1 MDIQQQLSKQFKLK
15 KFRYGQK
22 EIIESLMNKKDVLAI
37 MPTGGGKS
45 LCYQLPAFAQP
56 GLTVVVSPLIAL
68 MNDQVRQLKK
78 LKLNANCIHS
88 GIEDNE
94 KKEIFAHM
102 AAALSNNE
110 SYILFVSPE
119 RVQKPGFAVWLK
131 KQNVNYFAVDE
142 AHCVSKWGHD
152 FRTEYTQIS
161 LLREI
166 FPEVPMIALTA
177 TATPIVKTDIKLN
190 LTLKKPDEH
199 VYGFYRPNLYYQV
212 EFCDVEHDKDQ
223 FMQGALE
230 KHPEGRI
237 LIYCGTRKKTESW
250 YQFLSVENSK
260 VGFYHAGLSAKERND
275 VETRF
280 ANGDIRIL
288 TATNAFGMGIDH
300 PDIRLVMHTQ
310 IPGNIESYYQ
320 EVGRAGRD
328 GKDSTCVMLYSKKD
342 KGLQSFF
349 ITQSKAPKEI
359 KDKRWRALDAMVN
372 FAEGGEC
379 RHSEVLVYFNDK
391 DRIKK
396 CGHCDSCD
404 LKSPRR
410 VLPVKVP
417 FAIKAPEKK
426 VTKKSKYDK
435 LFETEVPVD
444 KQWMVKVLKDWRRDY
459 AEEEGIPAFMVFS
472 DKSLRDLIVKQPA
485 NETELEAVY
494 GFGEKK
500 IEVLGHLILDV
511 LNNSEES

>member
-1 MDIQQQLSKQFKLK
+1 MSIQQQLSEQFQLK
-15 KFRYGQK
+15 EFRYGQK
-22 EIIESLMNKKDVLAI
+22 EIIESLMSNQDVLAI

-45 LCYQLPAFAQP
+45 LCYQLPAFSKP

-68 MNDQVRQLKK
+68 MNDQVRHLKK

-88 GIEDNE
+88 GIDDNE
-94 KKEIFAHM
+94 KKGIFAHM
-102 AAALSNNE
+102 KKALQNNE

-119 RVQKPGFAVWLK
+119 RVQKPGFSVWLK
-131 KQNVNYFAVDE
+131 KQNVPD
-142 AHCVSKWGHD
+142 
-152 FRTEYTQIS
+152 
-161 LLREI
+161 
-166 FPEVPMIALTA
+166 VPMIALTA
-177 TATPIVKTDIKLN
+177 TATPIVKNDIKQN
-190 LTLKKPDEH
+190 LTLRKPDEH

-212 EFCDVEHDKDQ
+212 EFCQIESDKEQ
-223 FMQGALE
+223 YVQGAL
-230 KHPEGRI
+230 KQFPDGRV
-237 LIYCGTRKKTESW
+237 LIYCGTRSKTEFW
-250 YQFLSVENSK
+250 HKFLSVENEK
-260 VGFYHAGLSAKERND
+260 VGFYHAGLSANERHKI
-275 VETRF
+275 ETQF

-328 GKDSTCVMLYSKKD
+328 GKDSSCLMLYSKKD

-349 ITQSKAPKEI
+349 ITQSKAPKDI

-379 RHSEVLVYFNDK
+379 RHSDILVYFKDK

-404 LKSPRR
+404 LKSARR
-410 VLPVKVP
+410 ILPVKVP
-417 FAIKAPEKK
+417 FALKAPEKK
-426 VTKKSKYDK
+426 PTKKSKYDK
-435 LFETEVPVD
+435 LFQSEVPED
-444 KQWMVKVLKDWRRDY
+444 RQWLIKVLKDWRKEY

-472 DKSLRDLIVKQPA
+472 DKSLRDLIVKNPT
-485 NETELEAVY
+485 NETELGEVY

-511 LNNSEES
+511 LSEPKP

>member
-1 MDIQQQLSKQFKLK
+1 MNIQQQLSTQFKLK
-15 KFRYGQK
+15 EFRYGQK
-22 EIIESLMNKKDVLAI
+22 EIIESLMKKQDVLAI

-56 GLTVVVSPLIAL
+56 GLTIVVSPLIAL
-68 MNDQVRQLKK
+68 MNDQVRHLKK
-78 LKLNANCIHS
+78 LNLNANCIHS
-88 GIEDNE
+88 GIEDDV

-119 RVQKPGFAVWLK
+119 RVQKPGFSVWLK
-131 KQNVNYFAVDE
+131 KQKVNYFAVDE

-166 FPEVPMIALTA
+166 FPDVPMIALTA
-177 TATPIVKTDIKLN
+177 TATPIVKNDIKQN
-190 LTLKKPDEH
+190 LTLRKPDEH

-212 EFCDVEHDKDQ
+212 EFCDIESDKDQ
-223 FMQGALE
+223 FVQGAI
-230 KHPEGRI
+230 KQFPEGRV

-260 VGFYHAGLSAKERND
+260 VGFYHAGLSAKERHD
-275 VETRF
+275 IE
-280 ANGDIRIL
+280 AKYASGEIRIL
-288 TATNAFGMGIDH
+288 AATNAFGMGIDH

-328 GKDSTCVMLYSKKD
+328 GKDSTCLMLYSKKD

-379 RHSEVLVYFNDK
+379 RHSDILIYFNDK

-417 FAIKAPEKK
+417 FAIKTPEKK
-426 VTKKSKYDK
+426 PTKKSKYDK
-435 LFETEVPVD
+435 LFATEVPAD
-444 KQWMVKVLKDWRRDY
+444 KQWLIQVLKDWRRDY

-472 DKSLRDLIVKQPA
+472 DKSLRDLIVKNPTD
-485 NETELEAVY
+485 ETELESVY

-500 IEVLGHLILDV
+500 IETIGHLILDV
-511 LNNSEES
+511 LSNAKEG